1 MSHAT
6 RIIKRDR
13 VNLTG
18 KRTLR
23 VGMGGEEQQ
32 SDAEVR
38 LVAQDDISAVIE
50 VICPCGQ
57 RHQIVCDY
65 AASAPA
71 AIPADAPVEEAQPA

>member
-1 MSHAT
+1 MSHT
-6 RIIKRDR
+6 TGIIKRDC
-13 VNLTG
+13 VNVVG

-23 VGMGGEEQQ
+23 VEMCGDEQPT
-32 SDAEVR
+32 DAEVR

-65 AASAPA
+65 AATAPA
-71 AIPADAPVEEAQPA
+71 AAPAGVANQEAQPA